1 VETAVSET
9 AVERVRLAHGQKP
22 MLLLLWGF
30 QYSAMEA
37 LLHIVNDT
45 DILLKNLVRLK
56 DDVEAVRR
64 NIELALGSVVMVV
77 RIVK

>member
-1 VETAVSET
+1 
-9 AVERVRLAHGQKP
+9 

-45 DILLKNLVRLK
+45 DIFLKNLVRLK
-56 DDVEAVRR
+56 DDVGAVRR